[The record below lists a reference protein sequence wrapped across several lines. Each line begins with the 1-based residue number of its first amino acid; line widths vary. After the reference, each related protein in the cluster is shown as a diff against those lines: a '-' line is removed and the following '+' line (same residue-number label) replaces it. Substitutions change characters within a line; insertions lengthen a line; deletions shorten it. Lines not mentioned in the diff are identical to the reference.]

1 MIQEA
6 RNTDTDEGNSVLF
19 CKFEHSYEHKILQ
32 EKGFHEAAP
41 KNKWDWGFMA
51 KKSTG
56 GRKFF
61 YFILFFIF
69 LTVYVCTYIY

>member
-32 EKGFHEAAP
+32 EK
-41 KNKWDWGFMA
+41 DFMRPHRKISGIGVSWQ
-51 KKSTG
+51 KKVRAG

-61 YFILFFIF
+61 ILFYF
-69 LTVYVCTYIY
+69 LFV